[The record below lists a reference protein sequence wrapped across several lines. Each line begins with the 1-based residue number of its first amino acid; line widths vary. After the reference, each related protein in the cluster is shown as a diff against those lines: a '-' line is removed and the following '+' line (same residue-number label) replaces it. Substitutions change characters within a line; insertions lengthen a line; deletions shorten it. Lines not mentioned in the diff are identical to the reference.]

1 MMNRKGFTLIELL
14 AVLVILGIIAVIAI
28 PTINSS
34 MQRTKAKQ
42 NERRKDLILSAAESF
57 VSDNMN
63 YIYSNINNESSC
75 YISVSTLK
83 DKRYLTDELAKDMD
97 ETDFNGYVKF
107 TRGDTNSFEYVSK
120 KESGSLECDRLN

>member
-83 DKRYLTDELAKDMD
+83 DKRYLTD
-97 ETDFNGYVKF
+97 
-107 TRGDTNSFEYVSK
+107 
-120 KESGSLECDRLN
+120 